1 MYSPVS
7 EWSVCEVRLYK
18 HSPVMFTQ
26 HQAKGTHLHTDM
38 YLESISNNE
47 FSLAEKR
54 NSCEITYCVCSV
66 MVWGVGNVEPP

>member
-38 YLESISNNE
+38 YLESIRSSAWLKNATHVK
-47 FSLAEKR
+47 LL
-54 NSCEITYCVCSV
+54 IVSV
-66 MVWGVGNVEPP
+66 V